1 MSGWIGIYCRGLA
14 MGSADLVPGVSGGTI
29 ALITGIYSRLLT
41 ALTQANVD
49 TLRRLLSGQF
59 AHVWRR
65 IDGNFLLVL
74 GAGIASAILGLAEAI
89 QFLLQHYPLLLWSFF
104 FGLVLASGVMLLLTE
119 LKVDLQHSAPA
130 LYFLVIL
137 GGLIAGFIGLSPQAS
152 MANVPGSFF
161 LAGMLA
167 ISAMLLPGIS
177 GSFILLLL
185 GMYTPVISA
194 VTGRNLEVLALFA
207 SGCLIGLLVF
217 SRVLHWLMQHLR
229 QPVMAVLTGFL
240 FGSLVILWPWQ
251 LVQSV
256 ITDRHGLTR
265 TVSTVPVGPL
275 EYAARVGD
283 PQYVLCS
290 GGFLLGTSIVLALSL
305 ARRRV

>member
-1 MSGWIGIYCRGLA
+1 MAEWLGIYCRGLA

-29 ALITGIYSRLLT
+29 ALITGIYTRLLT

-49 TLRRLLSGQF
+49 TLGCLLKGEF
-59 AHVWRR
+59 ARCWRR

-104 FGLVLASGVMLLLTE
+104 FGLVLASGGMLMLTE
-119 LKVDLQHSAPA
+119 LQLEKQHSVAA
-130 LYFLVIL
+130 HGFLVVL
-137 GGLIAGFIGLSPQAS
+137 GGLIAGLIGLSPQAS
-152 MANVPGSFF
+152 MVDVPGSFF

-167 ISAMLLPGIS
+167 ITAMLLPGIS

-194 VTGRNLEVLALFA
+194 VTDRNLEVLLLFG
-207 SGCLIGLLVF
+207 SGCLMGLLVF
-217 SRVLHWLMQHLR
+217 SRLLHWLMQR
-229 QPVMAVLTGFL
+229 MRKPVMAVLSGFL
-240 FGSLVILWPWQ
+240 LGSLVILWPWQ
-251 LVQSV
+251 LVQEV
-256 ITDRHGLTR
+256 ITDRHGSAR
-265 TVSTVPVGPL
+265 NVSTIPVSPF
-275 EYAARVGD
+275 EYASSVGD
-283 PQYVLCS
+283 PHYLQCVA
-290 GGFLLGTSIVLALSL
+290 GVLLGLVVVLGLSL